1 MPESF
6 WGSAIFSV
14 VPSLVVGLIFWFV
27 VRSLVRADRNER
39 RAYAEIE
46 QQERQRAAHQNG
58 LDAPRDSERS

>member
-27 VRSLVRADRNER
+27 VRALVRADRNER
-39 RAYAEIE
+39 QAYAAIE
-46 QQERQRAAHQNG
+46 KEERERAAHRRGEAPENPNG
-58 LDAPRDSERS
+58 T

>member
-27 VRSLVRADRNER
+27 VRALVRADRNER
-39 RAYAEIE
+39 QAYAAIDKE
-46 QQERQRAAHQNG
+46 ERERAAQRRGDTPEN
-58 LDAPRDSERS
+58 LDGT

>member
-27 VRSLVRADRNER
+27 VRALVRADRNER
-39 RAYAEIE
+39 QAYAAIDKE
-46 QQERQRAAHQNG
+46 ERERAAQQRD
-58 LDAPRDSERS
+58 DAPENPDGT

>member
-27 VRSLVRADRNER
+27 VRALVRADRNER
-39 RAYAEIE
+39 QAYAAIDKE
-46 QQERQRAAHQNG
+46 ERERAAHQRGEAPEN
-58 LDAPRDSERS
+58 LDGT

>member
-27 VRSLVRADRNER
+27 VRALMRADRNER
-39 RAYAEIE
+39 QAYATIDKE
-46 QQERQRAAHQNG
+46 ERERAAQQRG
-58 LDAPRDSERS
+58 DAPENPDGP